1 MIESAGT
8 SGVATT
14 TTLRFG
20 NEDVTLTLTGIPAVH
35 GLYGEDQDFIDGP
48 LAERIEDAALALLAI
63 VREAR
68 EATASVA
75 AGGPGKG
82 KTDYRAQ
89 GAGRRAHRARL
100 CAVGQVL
107 LFHGWAAQPL
117 MPVMTMPRTK

>member
-8 SGVATT
+8 RGVATT
-14 TTLRFG
+14 TTLRFR

-48 LAERIEDAALALLAI
+48 LIERIEEAALALLAI

-75 AGGPGKG
+75 AGKPGEER
-82 KTDYRAQ
+82 TDRSVPNVARQ
-89 GAGRRAHRARL
+89 G
-100 CAVGQVL
+100 
-107 LFHGWAAQPL
+107 
-117 MPVMTMPRTK
+117 